1 MASAT
6 EELSDSSKAVLG
18 ADVVGDY
25 AHRFRQCLVPVL
37 IMLLVVVLV
46 GVATAWYGHS
56 HYGINGV
63 LSAFV
68 AGLVCFLAASAA
80 LIATVVTTNTPNALS
95 GVLAGII
102 LRTALPFLVS
112 ILLCRPSSRLPMPD
126 CSVWFWL
133 ITWSCLRLRLCWRFV
148 SSRLTHQGS
157 IGSNGKPSPA
167 H

>member
-80 LIATVVTTNTPNALS
+80 LIATVLTTNTPNALS

-112 ILLCRPSSRLPMPD
+112 ILLMQA
-126 CSVWFWL
+126 F
-133 ITWSCLRLRLCWRFV
+133 
-148 SSRLTHQGS
+148 
-157 IGSNGKPSPA
+157 KPLADAGLFGMVLVNYLVVLAAETLLAVRIVQANSPRV
-167 H
+167 HRQ